1 MADLSAISSW
11 TLADVQHFARRAG
24 FGLTPTDA
32 AALQSQ
38 APGTAIDAWIDGTGA
53 AYDLTAFKAA
63 LAASADVVTEALVTA
78 STTDPGSVD
87 VAAVPGPHAFL
98 VDAPNAWRNNLN
110 TAQAY
115 CAWRMQHN
123 PYAFQERMALFW
135 HNLFATGWH
144 KVNNTALMLK
154 QIQLFRDQGLAKFED
169 LLVAVSK
176 DPAMAIWLDSVLN
189 NASGKNIPNENYAR
203 EVMELYSLGADNGYN
218 QTDITQLA
226 RALSGWSF
234 TFAEADYIANPASPS
249 QKYAADGH
257 FRVYDGSA
265 MAPDTRVYY
274 GGART
279 TTYALHGTGTI
290 SLFGQ
295 TVDIT
300 LTPNGWAKGE
310 NALRSILT
318 QRGSNC
324 AQFLAKRLL
333 THFVV
338 SEGTTQNPAGYTTQD
353 LNDVAAMI
361 QAANFDLRTVMKTLL
376 KSTYFFAP
384 ANRFALAE
392 GPVSWLVRAAR
403 MLCPALATASSQ
415 TPKAFPAWRLVT
427 NNANTFDQMGMKL
440 LDASGP
446 NGWKEH
452 TAWLNSNT
460 MRYRTKAA
468 AAVTLNELRT
478 SGGTNYPLFPTSVT
492 TDWFP
497 TAPASAQ
504 AVYDRLVGLLQPGP
518 IPATVTTAWLAA
530 LWPTTFAWDAVSQ
543 TKARELAF
551 LILCS
556 PAGQLY

>member
-1 MADLSAISSW
+1 MAILTAITSW
-11 TLADVQHFARRAG
+11 TVADVQHFARRAG
-24 FGLTPTDA
+24 FGLTPADA
-32 AALQSQ
+32 ATLVLQ

-53 AYDLTAFKAA
+53 AYDLTAFTAA
-63 LAASADVVTEALVTA
+63 LAAADMVTEGKVTA

-87 VAAVPGPHAFL
+87 VAAVAAPHAFL

-110 TAQAY
+110 TAQASW
-115 CAWRMQHN
+115 AWRMQHN
-123 PYAFQERMALFW
+123 PYAFQERVALFW
-135 HNLFATGWH
+135 HNLFATGQH

-154 QIQLFRDQGLAKFED
+154 QIQLFRTQGLAKFDD

-176 DPAMAIWLDSVLN
+176 DPAMCIWLDSILN
-189 NASGKNIPNENYAR
+189 NASGTSIPNENYAR
-203 EVMELYSLGADNGYN
+203 ESMELYSLGADNGYT
-218 QTDITQLA
+218 QADITQLA
-226 RALSGWSF
+226 LALSGWSF

-257 FRVYDGSA
+257 FRVYDGSSIT
-265 MAPDTRVYY
+265 PDTRVYY

-279 TTYALHGTGTI
+279 TSFNMHRSSPATI

-300 LTPNGWAKGE
+300 TTASGYAKGE
-310 NALRSILT
+310 NALRSIVQ
-318 QRGSNC
+318 QRGPNC

-333 THFVV
+333 THFV
-338 SEGTTQNPAGYTTQD
+338 TTGYSAQD
-353 LNDVAAMI
+353 LTDVANLI
-361 QAANFDLRTVMKTLL
+361 QTTAAFDLKVVMKTLL
-376 KSTYFFAP
+376 KSQYFFDP
-384 ANRFALAE
+384 TNRWALAE
-392 GPVSWLVRAAR
+392 GPVSWTVRAAK
-403 MLCPALATASSQ
+403 MLCPPLAKASGQ
-415 TPKAFPAWRLVT
+415 TPKGYPAWRLFT
-427 NNANTFDQMGMKL
+427 NNANTFDQMGMRL

-468 AAVTLNELRT
+468 AALALRELNA
-478 SGGTNYPLFPTSVT
+478 SIPLFPTDVAI
-492 TDWFP
+492 DWFP
-497 TAPASAQ
+497 TAPGTAQ
-504 AVYDRLVGLLQPGP
+504 AVYDRLLLLLQPGP
-518 IPATVTTAWLAA
+518 IPTAVSAAWLSA
-530 LWPTTFAWDAVSQ
+530 LWPTSFTWDAASQ